1 MGWTLEPPG
10 EPSEPAG
17 AHSKLRTVFKSS
29 TIIHLSLLSSKLKLE
44 QNVLKSVT
52 LHCKLL

>member
-1 MGWTLEPPG
+1 MDTLEPPG